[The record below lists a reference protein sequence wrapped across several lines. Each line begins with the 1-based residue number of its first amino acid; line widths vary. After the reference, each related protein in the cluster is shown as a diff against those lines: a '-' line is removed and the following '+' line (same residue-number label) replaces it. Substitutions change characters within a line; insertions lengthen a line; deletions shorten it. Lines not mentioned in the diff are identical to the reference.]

1 MIKVAIITISDKGA
15 RGQRED
21 ISKKTIEKV
30 LGQLETDIVWYSI
43 VPDEMSLIKNALIEA
58 VETHHADL
66 VLTTGGTG
74 FAKRDIT
81 PEATRAV
88 IEKIVPGINEII
100 RIESF
105 KKTSHAI
112 LSRAIAGIRGKS
124 LIINLP
130 GSPKGV
136 QESLGVI
143 LEALPHGID
152 ILKGEADE
160 CGNIK

>member
-21 ISKKTIEKV
+21 ISKKTIEKI
-30 LGQLETDIVWYSI
+30 LEKLETDVIWYSI
-43 VPDEMSLIKNALIEA
+43 VPDEMSSIKSALIEA
-58 VETHHADL
+58 IEVHQADL

-74 FAKRDIT
+74 FSRRDIT

-88 IEKIVPGINEII
+88 IEKIVPGISEII

-105 KKTSHAI
+105 KKTPHAI

-136 QESLGVI
+136 QESLAVI
-143 LEALPHGID
+143 LKALPHGID

-160 CGNIK
+160 CGNE

>member
-21 ISKKTIEKV
+21 ISKKAIEKI

-88 IEKIVPGINEII
+88 IEKIVPGISEII

-105 KKTSHAI
+105 KNTSHAI

-160 CGNIK
+160 CGN

>member
-21 ISKKTIEKV
+21 TSKKTIEKI
-30 LGQLETDIVWYSI
+30 LEKLETDVIWYSI
-43 VPDEMSLIKNALIEA
+43 VPDEMSSIKSALIEA
-58 VETHHADL
+58 IEVHQADL

-74 FAKRDIT
+74 FSRRDIT

-88 IEKIVPGINEII
+88 IEKIVPGISEII

-105 KKTSHAI
+105 KKTPHAI

-143 LEALPHGID
+143 LKALPHGID

-160 CGNIK
+160 CGNE

>member
-21 ISKKTIEKV
+21 ISKKAIEKI

-43 VPDEMSLIKNALIEA
+43 VPDEMSLIKDALIEA

-88 IEKIVPGINEII
+88 IEKIVPGISEII
-100 RIESF
+100 RVESF

-112 LSRAIAGIRGKS
+112 LSRAIAGIRGES

-160 CGNIK
+160 CGN

>member
-21 ISKKTIEKV
+21 ISKKAIEKI

-88 IEKIVPGINEII
+88 IEKIVPGISEII

-136 QESLGVI
+136 QESLDVI
-143 LEALPHGID
+143 VKALPHGID

-160 CGNIK
+160 CGN

>member
-88 IEKIVPGINEII
+88 IEKIVPGISEII

-105 KKTSHAI
+105 KKTLHAI

-160 CGNIK
+160 CGN

>member
-30 LGQLETDIVWYSI
+30 LRQLETDIVWYSI

-88 IEKIVPGINEII
+88 IEKIVPGISEII

-160 CGNIK
+160 CGN

>member
-81 PEATRAV
+81 PEATKAV
-88 IEKIVPGINEII
+88 IEKIVPGISEII

-112 LSRAIAGIRGKS
+112 LSRAIAGIRGES

-160 CGNIK
+160 CGN

>member
-21 ISKKTIEKV
+21 ISKKAIEKI

-88 IEKIVPGINEII
+88 IEKIVPGISEII
-100 RIESF
+100 RVESF

-112 LSRAIAGIRGKS
+112 LSRAIAGIRGES

-160 CGNIK
+160 CGN

>member
-21 ISKKTIEKV
+21 ISKKAIEKI

-88 IEKIVPGINEII
+88 IEKIVPGISEII

-152 ILKGEADE
+152 ILKGETDE
-160 CGNIK
+160 CGN

>member
-15 RGQRED
+15 RGERED
-21 ISKKTIEKV
+21 ISKKTIEKI
-30 LGQLETDIVWYSI
+30 LEKLETDVIWYSI
-43 VPDEMSLIKNALIEA
+43 VPDEMSLIKSALIEA
-58 VETHHADL
+58 IEVHQADL

-74 FAKRDIT
+74 FSRRDIT

-88 IEKIVPGINEII
+88 IEKIVPGISEII

-105 KKTSHAI
+105 KKTPHAI

-143 LEALPHGID
+143 LKALPHGID

-160 CGNIK
+160 CGNE

>member
-21 ISKKTIEKV
+21 ISKKAIEKI
-30 LGQLETDIVWYSI
+30 LEKLETDVIWYSI
-43 VPDEMSLIKNALIEA
+43 VPDEMSSIKSALIEA
-58 VETHHADL
+58 IEVHQADL

-74 FAKRDIT
+74 FSRRDIT

-88 IEKIVPGINEII
+88 IEKIVPGISEII

-105 KKTSHAI
+105 KKTPHAI

-143 LEALPHGID
+143 LKALPHGID

-160 CGNIK
+160 CGNE

>member
-1 MIKVAIITISDKGA
+1 MITISDKGA

-21 ISKKTIEKV
+21 ISKKAIEKI
-30 LGQLETDIVWYSI
+30 LEKLETDVIWYSI
-43 VPDEMSLIKNALIEA
+43 VPDEMSSIKSALIEA
-58 VETHHADL
+58 IEVHQADL

-74 FAKRDIT
+74 FSRRDIT

-88 IEKIVPGINEII
+88 IEKIVPGISEII

-105 KKTSHAI
+105 KKTPHAI

-136 QESLGVI
+136 QESLAVI
-143 LEALPHGID
+143 LKALPHGID

-160 CGNIK
+160 CGNE

>member
-21 ISKKTIEKV
+21 ISKKAIEKI

-88 IEKIVPGINEII
+88 IEKIVPGISEII
-100 RIESF
+100 RVESF

-160 CGNIK
+160 CGN

>member
-43 VPDEMSLIKNALIEA
+43 VPDEMSLIKDALIEA

-88 IEKIVPGINEII
+88 IEKIVPGISEII

-160 CGNIK
+160 CGN

>member
-1 MIKVAIITISDKGA
+1 MIKVAMITISDKGA

-21 ISKKTIEKV
+21 ISKKAIEKI

-88 IEKIVPGINEII
+88 IEKIVPGISEII
-100 RIESF
+100 RVESF

-160 CGNIK
+160 CGN

>member
-21 ISKKTIEKV
+21 ISKKAIEKI

-88 IEKIVPGINEII
+88 IEKIVPGISEII

-160 CGNIK
+160 CGN

>member
-88 IEKIVPGINEII
+88 IEKIVPGISEII

-160 CGNIK
+160 CGN

>member
-21 ISKKTIEKV
+21 ISKKAIEKV
-30 LGQLETDIVWYSI
+30 LRQLETDIVWYSI

-88 IEKIVPGINEII
+88 IEKIVPGISEII
-100 RIESF
+100 RVESF

-160 CGNIK
+160 CGN

>member
-1 MIKVAIITISDKGA
+1 MIKVAIVTVSDKGA
-15 RGQRED
+15 SGQRED
-21 ISKKTIEKV
+21 ISRKTIEKLLKQIESKV
-30 LGQLETDIVWYSI
+30 IWYSI

-58 VETHHADL
+58 VETHKADL

-74 FAKRDIT
+74 FSKRDIT

-88 IEKIVPGINEII
+88 IEKVVPGISEII

-105 KKTSHAI
+105 KKAPNAI
-112 LSRAIAGIRGKS
+112 LSRALAGIRGRS

-136 QESLGVI
+136 QESLSVI
-143 LEALPHGID
+143 LEVLPHGIA
-152 ILKGEADE
+152 ILKGEVDE
-160 CGNIK
+160 CGN

>member
-21 ISKKTIEKV
+21 ISKKAIEKI
-30 LGQLETDIVWYSI
+30 LEKLETDVIWYSI
-43 VPDEMSLIKNALIEA
+43 VPDEMSSIKSALIEA
-58 VETHHADL
+58 IEVHQADL

-74 FAKRDIT
+74 FSRRDIT

-88 IEKIVPGINEII
+88 IEKIVPGISEII

-112 LSRAIAGIRGKS
+112 LSRAVAGIRGNS

-136 QESLGVI
+136 RESLGVI
-143 LEALPHGID
+143 LEALPHGLD
-152 ILKGEADE
+152 ILKGETDE
-160 CGNIK
+160 GGN

>member
-1 MIKVAIITISDKGA
+1 MIKVAIITISDKGS
-15 RGQRED
+15 RGERED
-21 ISKKTIEKV
+21 ISKKAIEKALEQLKTV
-30 LGQLETDIVWYSI
+30 LVWYSI

-58 VETHHADL
+58 VETHQADL

-74 FAKRDIT
+74 FSKRDVT

-88 IEKIVPGINEII
+88 IEKIVPGISEII

-105 KKTSHAI
+105 KKTPQAI
-112 LSRAIAGIRGKS
+112 LSRAIAGIRGES

-136 QESLGVI
+136 QESLAVI

-160 CGNIK
+160 CGN

>member
-1 MIKVAIITISDKGA
+1 MIKVAMITISDKGA

-21 ISKKTIEKV
+21 ISKKAIEKI
-30 LGQLETDIVWYSI
+30 LEKLETDVIWYSI
-43 VPDEMSLIKNALIEA
+43 VPDEMSSIKSALIEA
-58 VETHHADL
+58 IEVHQADL

-74 FAKRDIT
+74 FSRRDIT

-88 IEKIVPGINEII
+88 IEKIVPGISEII

-105 KKTSHAI
+105 KKTPHAI

-143 LEALPHGID
+143 LKALPHGID

-160 CGNIK
+160 CGNE

>member
-1 MIKVAIITISDKGA
+1 MIKVAMITISDKGA

-21 ISKKTIEKV
+21 ISKKAIEKI
-30 LGQLETDIVWYSI
+30 LEKLETDVIWYSI
-43 VPDEMSLIKNALIEA
+43 VPDEMSSIKSALIEA
-58 VETHHADL
+58 IEVHQADL

-74 FAKRDIT
+74 FSRRDIT

-88 IEKIVPGINEII
+88 IEKIVPGISEII

-105 KKTSHAI
+105 KKTPHAI

-136 QESLGVI
+136 QESLAVI
-143 LEALPHGID
+143 LKALPHGID

-160 CGNIK
+160 CGNE

>member
-21 ISKKTIEKV
+21 ISKKAIEKI
-30 LGQLETDIVWYSI
+30 LEKLETDVIWYSI
-43 VPDEMSLIKNALIEA
+43 VPDEMSSIKSALIEA
-58 VETHHADL
+58 IEVHQADL

-74 FAKRDIT
+74 FSRRDIT

-88 IEKIVPGINEII
+88 IEKIVPGISEII

-105 KKTSHAI
+105 KKTPHAI

-136 QESLGVI
+136 QESLAVI

-160 CGNIK
+160 CGNE

>member
-21 ISKKTIEKV
+21 ISKKAIEKI

-88 IEKIVPGINEII
+88 IEKIVPGISEII

-112 LSRAIAGIRGKS
+112 LSRAIAGIRGES

-160 CGNIK
+160 CGN

>member
-1 MIKVAIITISDKGA
+1 MIKFAIITISDKGA

-21 ISKKTIEKV
+21 ISKKAIEKV

-88 IEKIVPGINEII
+88 IEKIVPGISEII

-160 CGNIK
+160 CGN

>member
-21 ISKKTIEKV
+21 ISKKAIEKI

-43 VPDEMSLIKNALIEA
+43 VPDEMSLIKDALIEA

-88 IEKIVPGINEII
+88 IEKIVPGISEII

-160 CGNIK
+160 CGN

>member
-21 ISKKTIEKV
+21 ISKKTIKKV
-30 LGQLETDIVWYSI
+30 LEQLETDIVWYSI

-88 IEKIVPGINEII
+88 IEKIVPGISEII

-136 QESLGVI
+136 QESLDVI
-143 LEALPHGID
+143 VKALPHGID

-160 CGNIK
+160 CGN